1 QADYKISLDYYQKS
15 LIAIVSDFNNSD
27 IYSNPQVDSSLF
39 DIRLLDNLKSKAQAL
54 ELLANEQSPD
64 TKLHTISKSLETIE
78 LVLDLIE
85 KIRNN
90 YLTEE
95 SRIYLAE
102 NEKETYLFAVHISGR
117 LFALKGE
124 GQLKSRIYGIAE
136 KAKAAVLRNEIAG
149 NEFLYL
155 SAVPDS
161 ALKKRNSLASQ
172 VAAYTGLI
180 IEELRKTRADSNK
193 ISLWKDALFDMN
205 RELEKITEEINLEF
219 PQYHEIMRKT
229 SPAALT
235 ELQKHL
241 HGNETIVEYLLSNRY
256 KDGKRALYT
265 FVITRDNLEF
275 REAGLDSLFSVNAEI
290 IRNAFLHHEKSDFR
304 EFTGALA
311 SMYGSLIK
319 PVRELFAGKN
329 LIIIPDEEISRLPFE
344 AFLPDKPGP
353 DQNDYEG
360 LKYLIHSY
368 SISYCYYSSLI
379 FANSFPVR
387 WGEEVLSFAPYYDKT
402 DNGSPVPAS
411 LKGTSIETGSIYR
424 WFRGTIFEGNRAT
437 ETNFRLGMQKP
448 AIFHLAMHSV
458 SDSADSRYSY
468 LMFDSYKDT
477 LEDGRLYN
485 YEISL
490 SRMRS
495 PMVVLSACNSGA
507 GTLYHGEGLM
517 SLARGFILAGASSV
531 IKTSWEVND
540 EISADIISRFYKHL
554 SEGRHKDDA
563 LRLAKL
569 GYLNESLPAYSGPY
583 YWAAY
588 EVLGNNAPV
597 KRSKW
602 ISVSTGLVVIIS
614 CVILIFYLR
623 RRKIFSDRSL

>member
-1 QADYKISLDYYQKS
+1 MALLRK
-15 LIAIVSDFNNSD
+15 
-27 IYSNPQVDSSLF
+27 P
-39 DIRLLDNLKSKAQAL
+39 RLRCS
-54 ELLANEQSPD
+54 
-64 TKLHTISKSLETIE
+64 
-78 LVLDLIE
+78 V
-85 KIRNN
+85 
-90 YLTEE
+90 
-95 SRIYLAE
+95 
-102 NEKETYLFAVHISGR
+102 
-117 LFALKGE
+117 
-124 GQLKSRIYGIAE
+124 
-136 KAKAAVLRNEIAG
+136 NEIAV

-161 ALKKRNSLASQ
+161 SLKKRNNLASN
-172 VAAYTGLI
+172 VAAYAGLI
-180 IEELRKTRADSNK
+180 VEELRKTRADSNK

-205 RELEKITEEINLEF
+205 REMEKITEEINLEF

-235 ELQKHL
+235 DLQKHL
-241 HGNETIVEYLLSNRY
+241 PGNETIVEYLLSNRY

-265 FVITRDNLEF
+265 FVITRDNLEI
-275 REAGLDSLFSVNAEI
+275 RETGLDSLFSINAEI
-290 IRNAFLHHEKSDFR
+290 IRNAFPDHEKSDFR

-311 SMYGSLIK
+311 YMYGSLIK
-319 PVRELFAGKN
+319 PVRELFAGKK
-329 LIIIPDEEISRLPFE
+329 LIIIPDEEISRLPFD

-353 DQNDYEG
+353 DQKDYEG

-368 SISYCYYSSLI
+368 SISYCYSSSLI
-379 FANSFPVR
+379 FANSFPVGR
-387 WGEEVLSFAPYYDKT
+387 GKEVLSFAPYYDKT
-402 DNGSPVPAS
+402 DNGNPVPAS
-411 LKGTSIETGSIYR
+411 LKGTGVETGSIYR
-424 WFRGTIFEGNRAT
+424 WFGGTMFEGNRAT
-437 ETNFRLGMQKP
+437 ETNFKLGMQKP

-468 LMFDSYKDT
+468 LMFDSYNDT

-569 GYLNESLPAYSGPY
+569 GYLKDALPAYSGPY

-602 ISVSTGLVVIIS
+602 MSVSFAALAVIIF

-623 RRKIFSDRSL
+623 RRNIFPDRSL